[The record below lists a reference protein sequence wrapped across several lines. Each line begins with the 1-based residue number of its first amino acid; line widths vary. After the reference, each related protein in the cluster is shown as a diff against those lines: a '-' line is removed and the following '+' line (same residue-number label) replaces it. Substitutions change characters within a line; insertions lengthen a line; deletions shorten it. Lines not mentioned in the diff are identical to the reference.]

1 MEAYTAAIE
10 DLCFFQHA
18 EGERD
23 RLIGSLVEKV
33 ASDLEKCSEAEKD
46 MLFSF
51 LETQYSAF
59 EVGNL
64 EPQRGFWVWF
74 KENLAREIE
83 KFVAATDSEPEIERL
98 IEIVE
103 KLSVSQAAEL
113 MPPPFRSWTQKV
125 KEILLKTRLF
135 KHRYKAAPSERKNS
149 I

>member
-1 MEAYTAAIE
+1 M
-10 DLCFFQHA
+10 
-18 EGERD
+18 
-23 RLIGSLVEKV
+23 
-33 ASDLEKCSEAEKD
+33 
-46 MLFSF
+46 FSF

-125 KEILLKTRLF
+125 KEFLLKTRLF